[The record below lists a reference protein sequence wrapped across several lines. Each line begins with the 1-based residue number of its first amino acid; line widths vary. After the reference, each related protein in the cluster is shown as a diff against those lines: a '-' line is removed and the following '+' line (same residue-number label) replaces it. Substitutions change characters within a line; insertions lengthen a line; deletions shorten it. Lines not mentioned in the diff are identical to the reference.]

1 MEASEAQPE
10 RLHSVEFGARRPST
24 PGVIMEFLF
33 ANDALSEYWKDCG
46 GLVTAL
52 TLRGVLLPWTWTEWY
67 SNLTH
72 LTLTFRNNIRSQ
84 MENSRMPTK
93 LTFLQILSR
102 CPELEELEL
111 TGFRFSDPV
120 FPGATF
126 QAPLRFEKLVAVR
139 FSGFN
144 PEHLDWFLTEI
155 EAPHLRSFF
164 YRTERGSLADVRN
177 FLLRYAGAGSS
188 LKALWIKALP
198 GQGLGSTA
206 THLYSTLSFLPELEE
221 LTIQHNHFHINEISA
236 LTPGIQADG
245 PAVQC
250 PKLQVLRLIGAS
262 FNLGHI
268 ATMVKERRASS
279 ELPPPPPGQDD
290 HRTRK
295 LRILQI
301 SDMQA
306 TMPFVQAGVKQ
317 MLRESVDMLLSDDLW
332 PFPSSSD
339 RGLPTLSPFGLGF

>member
-1 MEASEAQPE
+1 MEAGEAESEH
-10 RLHSVEFGARRPST
+10 LHSVEFGARRPAT

-33 ANDALSEYWKDCG
+33 YNDALGEYWKDRG
-46 GLVTAL
+46 RLVAAL
-52 TLRGVLLPWTWTEWY
+52 TLRGVLLPWTWIDWY

-93 LTFLQILSR
+93 LTFLKILSH

-120 FPGATF
+120 FPGAAF
-126 QAPLRFEKLVAVR
+126 QAPLRFEKLVAMR

-144 PEHLDWFLTEI
+144 PEHIDWFLTEL
-155 EAPHLRSFF
+155 EAPSLRSFF
-164 YRTERGSLADVRN
+164 YRTERGSLADVRD

-188 LKALWIKALP
+188 LKALWVKALP
-198 GQGLGSTA
+198 GQGLGSTS
-206 THLYSTLSFLPELEE
+206 THLYSILSSLPELEE

-236 LTPGIQADG
+236 LTPGIQVGG
-245 PAVQC
+245 PVVQC
-250 PKLQVLRLIGAS
+250 PKLKALRLIGAS
-262 FNLGHI
+262 FNFGLI
-268 ATMVKERRASS
+268 ANMVKERRASS

-295 LRILQI
+295 LQILQI
-301 SDMQA
+301 SGMQA
-306 TMPFVQAGVKQ
+306 SKPFVQASVKE
-317 MLRESVDMLLSDDLW
+317 MMRKSVDMLLWDDSHPLH
-332 PFPSSSD
+332 SSE
-339 RGLPTLSPFGLGF
+339 RVLPTLSPFGLGF